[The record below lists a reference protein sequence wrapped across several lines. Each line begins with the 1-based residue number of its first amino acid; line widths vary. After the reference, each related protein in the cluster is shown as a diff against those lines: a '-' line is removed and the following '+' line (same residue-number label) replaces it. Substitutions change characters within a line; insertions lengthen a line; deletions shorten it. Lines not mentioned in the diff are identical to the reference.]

1 MKRVWLINLRAAA
14 GKMQKDVADSA
25 GISQPA
31 YSGIE
36 AGIKKPT
43 VETAKRIAAALGF
56 EWTRFFEESESENS
70 A

>member
-31 YSGIE
+31 YSSIE
-36 AGIKKPT
+36 AGIKNPT
-43 VETAKRIAAALGF
+43 VETAKRIATVLGF
-56 EWTRFFEESESENS
+56 EWTRFFEEPETEDS

>member
-31 YSGIE
+31 YSNIE

-56 EWTRFFEESESENS
+56 EWTRFFEEPETEDS

>member
-1 MKRVWLINLRAAA
+1 MKRVWLANLRAST

-31 YSGIE
+31 YSSIE
-36 AGIKKPT
+36 AGTKNPT
-43 VETAKRIAAALGF
+43 VETAKRIAAVLGF
-56 EWTRFFEESESENS
+56 DWTMFFEEPSSGDS